1 MNVFNSG
8 LLVYVL
14 SSSLDNLIKLSFC
27 LLANSSEF
35 VLVHWVLLKYIGR
48 IMRIASATSGREFI
62 DPRGH
67 RVRGLHATNSNS
79 ARRYRYAICEQNA
92 YAMKHDTLIIF
103 SGNIVDNESLIRSTL

>member
-35 VLVHWVLLKYIGR
+35 VLVHWVLLKYIGSN
-48 IMRIASATSGREFI
+48 MRIASVTSGREFVN
-62 DPRGH
+62 PRGH
-67 RVRGLHATNSNS
+67 GKFTARVGSNTGKGFTT
-79 ARRYRYAICEQNA
+79 E
-92 YAMKHDTLIIF
+92 
-103 SGNIVDNESLIRSTL
+103 